1 MPLPISA
8 LAAALAAILAAGA
21 AAADECE
28 IDSEAIQAQ
37 AAKVGI
43 EMGEHTKVQD
53 RGGDPHFSDL
63 AEALAMQGR
72 VSALLLI
79 GRDGAVADQ
88 VVLCSEPFG
97 YFEPAVLTWAKNFRF
112 EALAGDSGPRFRGYL
127 VTVNFRFKSR

>member
-1 MPLPISA
+1 MPLQIPA
-8 LAAALAAILAAGA
+8 LAAALAAIFAVGS

-28 IDSEAIQAQ
+28 IDSDAIRAQ
-37 AAKVGI
+37 AAKIGI

-88 VVLCSEPFG
+88 VVLCSQPFG
-97 YFEPAVLTWAKNFRF
+97 YFEPAVLTWSKDFRF
-112 EALAGDSGPRFRGYL
+112 EALAGESGPRFRGYL
-127 VTVNFRFKSR
+127 VTVNFRYRSR